1 MREWLTFRRSVSGQ
15 GHTSVFFLFLFFA
28 ECKAFLQHL
37 HNSVKLSSLMDHR
50 QIQTAAGKINIIII
64 PAVLGEGE
72 DTQIRTRSAAFG

>member
-1 MREWLTFRRSVSGQ
+1 MREWLTFRHSVSGQ
-15 GHTSVFFLFLFFA
+15 GHTSAVFFFFA

-64 PAVLGEGE
+64 PAVFGEGE